1 MTARYI
7 MAKYRDPEL
16 DEYRGNPLI
25 EALPPINDLEQAAMH
40 LRGTMPSCS
49 DADRMLPTKLR
60 LHALGRI
67 KDMFFPLPVALDLE
81 QRFSR
86 MIRRGYLSRNPVEPG
101 ARGTLL
107 ERIRALEA
115 AQTSGQLISQ
125 RPAYYTSQ
133 GSTIIGVSGVGKS
146 TTIMRILST
155 YPQAI
160 GHKDYPK
167 DPSFTDVQL
176 VWMQLQCPARASLKG
191 LCKSFID
198 EVDRLIGTEYERLYR
213 PRTATAEDLAIA
225 MSRIAANQHLGVL
238 VFDEVQ
244 NLLTGT
250 SISAD
255 EILNFFVEL
264 VNRMHVPIVLV
275 GTPKAKRLLK
285 EVRQA
290 RRGTGEGDLTW
301 EPMRES
307 DTEWNMFTKALWRY
321 QYVRNPVKRTEE
333 LQHVLFE
340 ESQGIADLSV
350 KIFIL
355 AQVRSMLAKVETL
368 DEEFI
373 RDAARKDLSMLQPLL
388 ESLRIGDLEALN
400 RYEDVTYRDFVD
412 ERLSEA
418 VSEVDRE
425 EALAVVR
432 DQEASLDLSAAE
444 DKIATVVALLEQ
456 GNVATAVAQ
465 RVARRAMKELG
476 LLASAA
482 ELFTLAFQLAMGD
495 RPRGG
500 EGSSVQGRNRSKT
513 KAEEHPEPDDMR
525 EIVQSGAKDGLSGY
539 EALKAAGVIKPPV
552 TSGSNSDL

>member
-1 MTARYI
+1 MTARYM

-16 DEYRGNPLI
+16 EEYPGNPLI
-25 EALPPINDLEQAAMH
+25 EALPPINDVEQAAKL
-40 LRGTMPSCS
+40 LRGTMPRCS
-49 DADRMLPTKLR
+49 DADRRLPTKLR

-67 KDMFFPLPVALDLE
+67 KDLFVPLPVALDLE

-115 AQTSGQLISQ
+115 VEVSGKPVRN

-146 TTIMRILST
+146 TTIIRILSG

-160 GHKDYPK
+160 CHRDYPK

-176 VWMQLQCPARASLKG
+176 VWMHLQCPARASLKG
-191 LCKSFID
+191 VCKSFID
-198 EVDRLIGTEYERLYR
+198 EVDRQLGTKYERLYR
-213 PRTATAEDLAIA
+213 PKTATAEDLAIA

-238 VFDEVQ
+238 VVDEIQ

-250 SISAD
+250 SGGAD
-255 EILNFFVEL
+255 EVLNFFVEL

-285 EVRQA
+285 EVRQG

-301 EPMRES
+301 ERMRES
-307 DTEWNMFTKALWRY
+307 EPEWDLFTKALWRY
-321 QYVRNPVKRTEE
+321 QYIRTPVERTEA
-333 LQHVLFE
+333 LNHVLFE
-340 ESQGIADLSV
+340 ESQGIADFAV

-355 AQVRSMLAKVETL
+355 AQVRSMLAKAETL

-388 ESLRIGDLEALN
+388 ESLRIGDEEALN
-400 RYEDVTYRDFVD
+400 RYEDVTYKDFVG
-412 ERLSEA
+412 ERLEEA
-418 VSEVDRE
+418 ACEVDRE
-425 EALAVVR
+425 QALAVVR
-432 DQEASLDLSAAE
+432 DQEAGLDLSAAE
-444 DKIATVVALLEQ
+444 DKIAAVVALLEQ
-456 GNVATAVAQ
+456 GNVDTATAQ

-476 LLASAA
+476 FLATEA
-482 ELFTLAFQLAMGD
+482 ELFTLSFQLAMGD
-495 RPRGG
+495 RPPGDLG
-500 EGSSVQGRNRSKT
+500 PSTKGRRRT
-513 KAEEHPEPDDMR
+513 KGRVKKQPEPDDMR
-525 EIVQSGAKDGLSGY
+525 EIVKSGAENGLSGY
-539 EALKAAGVIKPPV
+539 EALKAAGVIKPPKP
-552 TSGSNSDL
+552 SGSNSA